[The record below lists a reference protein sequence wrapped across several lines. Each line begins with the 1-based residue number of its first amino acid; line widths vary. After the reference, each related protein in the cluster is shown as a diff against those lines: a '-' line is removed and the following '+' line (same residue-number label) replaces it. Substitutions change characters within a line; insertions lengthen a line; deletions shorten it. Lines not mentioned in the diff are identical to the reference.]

1 MELTEYIKLS
11 EKIIDDLKDE
21 INKLIE
27 SIR

>member
-1 MELTEYIKLS
+1 MELTEYTKNS